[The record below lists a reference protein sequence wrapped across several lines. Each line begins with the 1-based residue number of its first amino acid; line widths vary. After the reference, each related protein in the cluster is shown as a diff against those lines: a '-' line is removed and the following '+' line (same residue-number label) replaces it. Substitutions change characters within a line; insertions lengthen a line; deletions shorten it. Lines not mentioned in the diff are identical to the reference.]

1 MTRKMKASDRKSMIR
16 LASTLPK
23 GSPERRAILAGLSKS
38 AYGGRGPV
46 WTDAL
51 ERRWNDLHDIEREL
65 EDVAREYDVAGSYHS
80 GRGRKDALKIRGLI
94 QATVKALEAISM
106 SGGLLDT
113 LMSAEMKFVKQ
124 YGTPSEYAEAQ
135 RDRMYPR

>member
-1 MTRKMKASDRKSMIR
+1 MKTITASDRKSLIR
-16 LASTLPK
+16 LAATLPK
-23 GSPERRAILAGLSKS
+23 GSPERRVVLAGLSKS

-46 WTDAL
+46 WTEAL

-80 GRGRKDALKIRGLI
+80 GKGRKDALKIRDLV

-106 SGGLLDT
+106 SGGLFDT
-113 LMSAEMKFVKQ
+113 LMDAEMKFVKQ
-124 YGTPSEYAEAQ
+124 YGTPSEYAEDQ
-135 RDRMYPR
+135 RDAMYPR